1 MLTRL
6 FAAALAMLMISG
18 SATAESPS
26 ELVGTWTLVSSVME
40 KDGKKTEQFG
50 PGAHGMMS
58 LDATGRFMLTII
70 GTDLPKFASNNR
82 AAGSPEEIRAVVS
95 KSIAMLGTYSSNLKE
110 KTLTFRVETSTFPNW
125 DATQQ
130 KRAIVN
136 LTGDELKYL
145 TAQASGGGT
154 AIVTW
159 RRAK

>member
-1 MLTRL
+1 
-6 FAAALAMLMISG
+6 
-18 SATAESPS
+18 
-26 ELVGTWTLVSSVME
+26 
-40 KDGKKTEQFG
+40 
-50 PGAHGMMS
+50 
-58 LDATGRFMLTII
+58 MLTII

-95 KSIAMLGTYSSNLKE
+95 KSIAMLGTYSFNLTE

-130 KRAIVN
+130 KRSIVN

-154 AIVTW
+154 ATVTW